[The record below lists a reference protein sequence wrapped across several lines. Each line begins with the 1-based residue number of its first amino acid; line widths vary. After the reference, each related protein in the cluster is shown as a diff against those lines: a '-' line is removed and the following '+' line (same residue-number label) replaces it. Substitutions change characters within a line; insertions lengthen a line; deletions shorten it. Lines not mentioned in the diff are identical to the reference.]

1 MQTSAAETASAIYTD
16 VTRENIQPL
25 FSDIAKQISL
35 AEFVAVDTE
44 FTGLGLSNASPVFR
58 FDTADWLTRAT
69 DMRDMYKGMA
79 NVAKTHALVSMGLST
94 FVRTSDGMFHVY
106 SFNFILQEQST
117 HLVSPASIAFLAQN
131 GFDLGKQALQ
141 GIRYFSGP
149 NPHPVESRSEDI
161 NLEGDLLRKV
171 LFALVRAKKPL
182 VIHNGLFD
190 LVYIYQSFFG
200 PLPDSHESFVFDLHT
215 LFPAGIYDTKL
226 IAESL
231 DPGTA
236 SFLAYLYHKSE
247 RIHRQRR
254 EQAIEALSIK
264 QTKILVR
271 EKSGAESDRNPQP
284 RRRPQNTRGGKTPET
299 RPSKPYCEHFAA
311 FGHCKFRDQCRHS
324 HDLEFILDCQQEEA
338 EAPAD
343 QDAAIEAP
351 PVQNGKRKRN
361 DEGSLPPSKILKALG
376 KNMSQLK
383 TESSVLPAENSGSA
397 AAYHTA
403 AYDAYMTGFIFASLR
418 LVHGDAVEEHKNKV
432 FRMGRGVEP
441 LLIQASIYASA
452 STTYRQT
459 IKLIEEMEF
468 PGETAKSEP
477 PAN

>member
-149 NPHPVESRSEDI
+149 NPHPVESRSEEI

-271 EKSGAESDRNPQP
+271 EK
-284 RRRPQNTRGGKTPET
+284 
-299 RPSKPYCEHFAA
+299 
-311 FGHCKFRDQCRHS
+311 HS

-343 QDAAIEAP
+343 QDAATEAL

-468 PGETAKSEP
+468 PSETAKSEP

>member
-149 NPHPVESRSEDI
+149 NPHPVESRSEEI

-271 EKSGAESDRNPQP
+271 E
-284 RRRPQNTRGGKTPET
+284 
-299 RPSKPYCEHFAA
+299 
-311 FGHCKFRDQCRHS
+311 
-324 HDLEFILDCQQEEA
+324 
-338 EAPAD
+338 
-343 QDAAIEAP
+343 
-351 PVQNGKRKRN
+351 
-361 DEGSLPPSKILKALG
+361 
-376 KNMSQLK
+376 
-383 TESSVLPAENSGSA
+383 
-397 AAYHTA
+397 
-403 AYDAYMTGFIFASLR
+403 
-418 LVHGDAVEEHKNKV
+418 
-432 FRMGRGVEP
+432 
-441 LLIQASIYASA
+441 
-452 STTYRQT
+452 
-459 IKLIEEMEF
+459 
-468 PGETAKSEP
+468 
-477 PAN
+477 